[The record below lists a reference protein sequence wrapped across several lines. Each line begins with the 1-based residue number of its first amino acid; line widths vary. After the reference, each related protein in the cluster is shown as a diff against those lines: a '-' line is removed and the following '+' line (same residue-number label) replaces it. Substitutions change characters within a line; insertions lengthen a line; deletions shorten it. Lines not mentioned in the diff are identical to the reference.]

1 MKYVLRKIDEVEGFA
16 FKKLFLLI
24 LKKGTK
30 YNNRENTD
38 DRYV

>member
-1 MKYVLRKIDEVEGFA
+1 MKYVLSKIDKVEGFA

-30 YNNRENTD
+30 YSNGENTD